1 MEREREKMGSNG
13 GGEEGRDG
21 SECTQK
27 DRIKRYLR
35 KLTDT
40 PVCAA
45 SEDRG
50 RHFKEVFLMDFL
62 KWLKNTS
69 TE

>member
-35 KLTDT
+35 KLSVQ
-40 PVCAA
+40 P
-45 SEDRG
+45 
-50 RHFKEVFLMDFL
+50 L
-62 KWLKNTS
+62 KIEADILKKCF
-69 TE
+69 